1 MSALKHR
8 VKLSME
14 EREELE
20 GKIRRGQEQAR
31 VLTRARILLKADAG
45 KIAREIGEAVEVTP
59 RCVEDVR
66 KRFHEG
72 GLNAALYDK
81 PRPGAQRK
89 LDGKQEAHLIAV
101 ACSDPPEGHARW
113 TLKLLADQVVKLEFA
128 DAIAPETVRQILKK
142 TNSSRGKKK
151 NGAFPKSAANS

>member
-1 MSALKHR
+1 MSALKYR
-8 VKLSME
+8 VQLSNE

-45 KIAREIGEAVEVTP
+45 KIAEEIGEAVEVTQQ
-59 RCVEDVR
+59 CVENVR

-72 GLNAALYDK
+72 GLTAALYDK

-89 LDGKQEAHLIAV
+89 LNGKQEAYLIAV
-101 ACSDPPEGHARW
+101 ACSDPPEGHVRW

-128 DAIAPETVRQILKK
+128 DSIAPETVRQILKK
-142 TNSSRGKKK
+142 TNSSRGKKR